1 MSCLVPTCVLHFA
14 WFSCIE
20 APTARNDQEMVATHP
35 LGLPFSWRLQSIK
48 LQLIHFSSNEMQL
61 YYINLYNCINC
72 IVVSTGVAVSHGRR
86 WQPTR
91 PTWIWPCL
99 QQRKGGD
106 CLLTRRLKTCAL
118 QDCFILLPINSI
130 VLTDGVLLNL
140 GDVSRNKA
148 LMSQEDRLL
157 RRQFSWQIRRHGGC
171 LSPTLETLMVTV
183 VHMSENG
190 VYIVIATKFTR
201 EYEDI

>member
-1 MSCLVPTCVLHFA
+1 MT
-14 WFSCIE
+14 
-20 APTARNDQEMVATHP
+20 
-35 LGLPFSWRLQSIK
+35 
-48 LQLIHFSSNEMQL
+48 
-61 YYINLYNCINC
+61 
-72 IVVSTGVAVSHGRR
+72 
-86 WQPTR
+86 
-91 PTWIWPCL
+91 
-99 QQRKGGD
+99 
-106 CLLTRRLKTCAL
+106 
-118 QDCFILLPINSI
+118 SI
-130 VLTDGVLLNL
+130 VLTGVLMNL

-148 LMSQEDRLL
+148 LMSQDRLL

>member
-1 MSCLVPTCVLHFA
+1 MFA
-14 WFSCIE
+14 DSE
-20 APTARNDQEMVATHP
+20 
-35 LGLPFSWRLQSIK
+35 
-48 LQLIHFSSNEMQL
+48 
-61 YYINLYNCINC
+61 
-72 IVVSTGVAVSHGRR
+72 TGKH
-86 WQPTR
+86 
-91 PTWIWPCL
+91 
-99 QQRKGGD
+99 
-106 CLLTRRLKTCAL
+106 AL
-118 QDCFILLPINSI
+118 FLPINSI
-130 VLTDGVLLNL
+130 VLTDGVLMNL

-201 EYEDI
+201 EYEDL

>member
-1 MSCLVPTCVLHFA
+1 VWSKCSIRMMSCLVPTCVLHFA

-99 QQRKGGD
+99 QQRKGGGLFAD
-106 CLLTRRLKTCAL
+106 SETENMRFT
-118 QDCFILLPINSI
+118 
-130 VLTDGVLLNL
+130 
-140 GDVSRNKA
+140 
-148 LMSQEDRLL
+148 RLL
-157 RRQFSWQIRRHGGC
+157 HIASNQFHCAYRWCTTEFRRC
-171 LSPTLETLMVTV
+171 
-183 VHMSENG
+183 
-190 VYIVIATKFTR
+190 
-201 EYEDI
+201 